1 MGVQISG
8 EAAPEEGCC
17 SSQHDPNAVSE
28 FSQVNTSG
36 GGIFGCF
43 TESRGCCQ
51 ADVQE
56 ADLSSTSVVREANF
70 EESLPELRLH
80 SALDGHAS
88 SASSARW
95 HESRA
100 ANQEHSR
107 TAASVSWL
115 AEGGSY
121 ESCNSLGTSLAEGD
135 AVLVWGSW
143 LAKHARGRGAV
154 LPRRQELPPEAICGH
169 EEVIAGTP
177 LLAVSYCWATRT
189 HPDPEGQQLRLMGAL
204 LDRWLSW
211 REQSEACERRHVSQN
226 YWNTQPGLVDT
237 QGRACTDVA
246 VLLDWCSLYQEPRST
261 QERLAFEST
270 LRQVGRWFAHH
281 HTSVWLLTDSPIGAE
296 PYGLRGW
303 TTFEQAV
310 SLLPAGDKE
319 VLDMGSIGKLDG
331 LDWPSIRQRCRAK
344 RMPPLAPTD
353 FLKELRG
360 KHFSWGRDRI
370 VLEDRYLEVFQDLV
384 GSASE
389 MPLAEQNWGDL
400 EVGKLYTSLSSC
412 TRLQRLDLCK
422 NRIGD
427 AGAKMLADVLLK
439 CPQLLQSL
447 LRLDLSNNEIGDLGV
462 SSLANALPRARHIQA
477 LGLES
482 NFIGDEGI
490 GHLAGA
496 LPSCPGLQQLFLCRN
511 EIGDPGAGELA
522 RAMPQCASLQV
533 LDLSENEVS
542 DVGAERLAAVLPSC
556 DQLQRFELARNRIG
570 DRGALRLAAALPK
583 CVQLQSFGIG
593 GHEVGEILGGGR
605 IGDGGA
611 GLLASALLRCEQ
623 LRRLDLSENLIG
635 DTGTAQLAAAM
646 PHCGSLVDIDLGK
659 NCIADSG
666 AGRLAEAVPRCGRLD
681 WLRLLGNPLG
691 AGGEKRLVEAWNA
704 AGKPEE
710 RLLCSHAGAA
720 STALGGY
727 SGWATW
733 GSSSV
738 APEELVGGGTCSGNV
753 AADTD
758 KVPSHRT
765 SL

>member
-8 EAAPEEGCC
+8 EAAPEQGCC
-17 SSQHDPNAVSE
+17 SSQHDPDVVSA
-28 FSQVNTSG
+28 FSPADEG
-36 GGIFGCF
+36 GRGIFGCF
-43 TESRGCCQ
+43 TESKGCCRG
-51 ADVQE
+51 ASVQE

-70 EESLPELRLH
+70 EESLPQLRLH
-80 SALDGHAS
+80 SAPTS
-88 SASSARW
+88 SASSSRW
-95 HESRA
+95 HESHSA
-100 ANQEHSR
+100 IVEQSR

-121 ESCNSLGTSLAEGD
+121 ENCESLGSSLAEGD

-154 LPRRQELPPEAICGH
+154 LPRRQQIPPEAICGH

-204 LDRWLSW
+204 LDRWLAW
-211 REQSEACERRHVSQN
+211 RQEPSGMDDSPHLSQDV
-226 YWNTQPGLVDT
+226 WDTQPGLVDT
-237 QGRACTDVA
+237 PSRVSTDVA
-246 VLLDWCSLYQEPRST
+246 VLLDWCGLYQEPRST
-261 QERLAFEST
+261 EERLAFEST
-270 LRQVGRWFAHH
+270 LRQVGRWFSHR

-303 TTFEQAV
+303 TTFERAV

-319 VLDMGSIGKLDG
+319 VLDMGSVGKLDG
-331 LDWPSIRQRCRAK
+331 VDWPNIRQRCRAK
-344 RMPPLAPTD
+344 RMPPLAPAD

-370 VLEDRYLEVFQDLV
+370 ILEDRYVEVFQDLV

-389 MPLAEQNWGDL
+389 MHLAEQNWGDL
-400 EVGKLYTSLSSC
+400 EVGKLHTSLSSC

-427 AGAKMLADVLLK
+427 SGAKMLADALLE

-462 SSLANALPRARHIQA
+462 LGLANALPSVRHIQA
-477 LGLES
+477 LGLKS

-490 GHLAGA
+490 GHLAVV
-496 LPSCPGLQQLFLCRN
+496 LPSCQGLQQLFLCRN

-522 RAMPQCASLQV
+522 IAMPQCASLQV

-556 DQLQRFELARNRIG
+556 DQLQRFELARNRVG

-623 LRRLDLSENLIG
+623 LRRLDLSENQIG

-646 PHCGSLVDIDLGK
+646 PHCGSLADVDLGK
-659 NCIADSG
+659 NCIADGG
-666 AGRLAEAVPRCGRLD
+666 AGRLAEAVPRCGGLD

-691 AGGEKRLVEAWNA
+691 AGGEKRLVEAWKA

-710 RLLCSHAGAA
+710 RLLCSHASAT
-720 STALGGY
+720 SEALAGY
-727 SGWATW
+727 SGWTTW
-733 GSSSV
+733 SSPSV
-738 APEELVGGGTCSGNV
+738 APEESVDRRALSDSLT
-753 AADTD
+753 ADTD
-758 KVPSHRT
+758 KALSHRT